1 MVRRILRRHGTFRR
15 AVLIWSLVSGVA
27 WVTAWSRRA
36 FSLARP
42 ELPNWPAKLN
52 KAENDYDEAK
62 QKLEAEFQKEP
73 QQRDQQRIE
82 FLQKAMQNAQKRLE
96 FAQQML
102 LQAQS
107 PPSEA
112 KITEDVI
119 DQKIKDKEW
128 RLPENPDVSPLFNRE
143 KELEQVQNYIANP
156 FAFANKD
163 GLFNLLGTSG
173 MKGIGKTQLLLN
185 SLQAVENLSNTK
197 AVYFTFN
204 RHGDL
209 KEKFQES
216 RRQGHDHAKALG
228 HAILTACYVPEELAM
243 TCNLDECLGIVRKL
257 VSASSDERLVIF
269 IDELGLLDAYE
280 KKPVVVPV
288 LQSLMRQMDKQK
300 GKLVFVFSH
309 LLEEMLKRGAT
320 DASGRKI
327 DGIPLVAL
335 AIDIWRTNPDFSEW
349 AEAARKHSGVHQLL
363 LSCTG
368 HPRCLFEGLRVVE
381 DLCKSPPQTA
391 TAFERARQ
399 QIINEC
405 KFDGME
411 YTLEESMLMQWFSPL
426 EQMNETALDRAG
438 LLVRVKTGSEK
449 RMEGL
454 MFHYEAVLRIA
465 LDGKPIALNK
475 FYTTH
480 YIGTKFKRMR
490 GLVAALPTDGGNII
504 EFVQDF
510 IEIDAVIKLLEEGV
524 TIVSQKQSEEGVEY
538 LTPWRLNDAEGKLVV
553 ACVQCKFVKDKV
565 PWSNVKK
572 HMHSAVEPLK
582 QKKIEVFPVI
592 YATPDQGTIQEN
604 TYKDGVY
611 FNEVSIFKF
620 TSKLGI
626 LRLHTEKLGKSLQKE
641 VPVLNRSRSEVA
653 DETGIFAMS
662 SNTSFT
668 EDQTQHV
675 RKTIRFHGFS
685 DFLE

>member
-1 MVRRILRRHGTFRR
+1 MVVGLR
-15 AVLIWSLVSGVA
+15 SGVGYGLEQEE
-27 WVTAWSRRA
+27 
-36 FSLARP
+36 F
-42 ELPNWPAKLN
+42 K
-52 KAENDYDEAK
+52 KENPSDKYIK
-62 QKLEAEFQKEP
+62 
-73 QQRDQQRIE
+73 
-82 FLQKAMQNAQKRLE
+82 FLQQVMQNSQKRLD

-102 LQAQS
+102 LQKQS
-107 PPSEA
+107 QPSED

-119 DQKIKDKEW
+119 DQKIEGKDW
-128 RLPENPDVSPLFNRE
+128 RLPENPDVSPRFNRE
-143 KELEQVQNYIANP
+143 KELEQIKNYITNP
-156 FAFANKD
+156 CDFANKD

-185 SLQAVENLSNTK
+185 SLQAVEKLSNTK

-216 RRQGHDHAKALG
+216 RRQGHSHAKALG

-243 TCNLDECLGIVRKL
+243 TCNFDECLEL

-280 KKPVVVPV
+280 KEPVVVP
-288 LQSLMRQMDKQK
+288 LLRSLMRCMNKRK

-320 DASGRKI
+320 DESGRKI

-335 AIDIWRTNPDFSEW
+335 DIDIWRTNSGFSAW
-349 AEAARKHSGVHQLL
+349 AEAARKHAGIHQLL
-363 LSCTG
+363 LSCAG
-368 HPRCLFEGLRVVE
+368 HPRCLFEGLKVVE

-391 TAFERARQ
+391 IAYDRARQ

-411 YTLEESMLMQWFSPL
+411 YTLEESMLMQRFSPL

-438 LLVRVKTGSEK
+438 LLVRVKTGLGKETASFLHPLVLSWWAQKNKKSSRLAKHLCHAYEFDAELAEGSEK
-449 RMEGL
+449 RMEGV
-454 MFHYEAVLRIA
+454 MFYYEAVRRIA
-465 LDGKPIALNK
+465 LDGKPIELSQ
-475 FYTTH
+475 FYVTD
-480 YIGTKFKRMR
+480 YIGDNFKKML
-490 GLVAALPTDGGNII
+490 LVGALPQGGGRLV
-504 EFVQDF
+504 EFVKDF
-510 IEIDAVIKLLEEGV
+510 SDVKLVIDWLKKGAIV
-524 TIVSQKQSEEGVEY
+524 VSQKQSEEGVEY

-565 PWSNVKK
+565 PWSKVKK

-592 YATPDQGTIQEN
+592 YATPDQDTIQES
-604 TYKDGVY
+604 TYNDGVY

-653 DETGIFAMS
+653 D
-662 SNTSFT
+662 
-668 EDQTQHV
+668 
-675 RKTIRFHGFS
+675 
-685 DFLE
+685 

>member
-1 MVRRILRRHGTFRR
+1 MLRFLG
-15 AVLIWSLVSGVA
+15 VLGSS
-27 WVTAWSRRA
+27 
-36 FSLARP
+36 
-42 ELPNWPAKLN
+42 
-52 KAENDYDEAK
+52 
-62 QKLEAEFQKEP
+62 
-73 QQRDQQRIE
+73 
-82 FLQKAMQNAQKRLE
+82 FLCC
-96 FAQQML
+96 
-102 LQAQS
+102 
-107 PPSEA
+107 EA

-119 DQKIKDKEW
+119 DQKIKGKEW

-143 KELEQVQNYIANP
+143 KELEQVKNYITNP
-156 FAFANKD
+156 FDFANRD

-185 SLQAVENLSNTK
+185 SLELVKNVSNTK

-228 HAILTACYVPEELAM
+228 HAFLTACDVPEELAM
-243 TCNLDECLGIVRKL
+243 TCNFDECLGIVRKL
-257 VSASSDERLVIF
+257 VSASSDERLVVF

-280 KKPVVVPV
+280 KEPVVVPL

-349 AEAARKHSGVHQLL
+349 AEAARKHSGIHQLL
-363 LSCTG
+363 LSCAG
-368 HPRCLFEGLRVVE
+368 HPRCLFEGLKVVE

-391 TAFERARQ
+391 TALDRARQ
-399 QIINEC
+399 QVINEC

-411 YTLEESMLMQWFSPL
+411 YTLEESMLMRWFSPL

-438 LLVRVKTGSEK
+438 LLVRVKTGLGKETASFLHPLVLSWWAQKNKKSSRLATHLCHAYEFDAELAEGSEK

-465 LDGKPIALNK
+465 LEGKPIALNK
-475 FYTTH
+475 FYVTD
-480 YIGTKFKRMR
+480 YIGTKFKTIRR
-490 GLVAALPTDGGNII
+490 LVAALPTDGGMI
-504 EFVQDF
+504 EFVKDF
-510 IEIDAVIKLLEEGV
+510 GEIDAVIKLLEQGV
-524 TIVSQKQSEEGVEY
+524 MVVSQKQSEEGVEY
-538 LTPWRLNDAEGKLVV
+538 LTPYRLNNAEGELVV

-582 QKKIEVFPVI
+582 TKKIEFFPVI
-592 YATPDQGTIQEN
+592 YATPDQGAIQES
-604 TYKDGVY
+604 TYNDGVY

-641 VPVLNRSRSEVA
+641 VPVLKRSRSEVA
-653 DETGIFAMS
+653 D
-662 SNTSFT
+662 
-668 EDQTQHV
+668 
-675 RKTIRFHGFS
+675 
-685 DFLE
+685 

>member
-1 MVRRILRRHGTFRR
+1 MLKFLG
-15 AVLIWSLVSGVA
+15 VLGCSL
-27 WVTAWSRRA
+27 
-36 FSLARP
+36 L
-42 ELPNWPAKLN
+42 
-52 KAENDYDEAK
+52 YC
-62 QKLEAEFQKEP
+62 
-73 QQRDQQRIE
+73 
-82 FLQKAMQNAQKRLE
+82 
-96 FAQQML
+96 
-102 LQAQS
+102 
-107 PPSEA
+107 EA

-119 DQKIKDKEW
+119 DQKIEGKEW

-143 KELEQVQNYIANP
+143 KELEQVENYIANP
-156 FAFANKD
+156 FDFANKD

-185 SLQAVENLSNTK
+185 SLELVKNVSNTK

-204 RHGDL
+204 RHGEL
-209 KEKFQES
+209 KDRF
-216 RRQGHDHAKALG
+216 HDSIAAGNRHDEALG
-228 HAILTACYVPEELAM
+228 HAILTACDVPKELAM
-243 TCNLDECLGIVRKL
+243 TCNFDKCLGIVRKL
-257 VSASSDERLVIF
+257 VSASSDERLVVF

-280 KKPVVVPV
+280 KEPVVVPL
-288 LQSLMRQMDKQK
+288 LQSLMRCMDKRG

-320 DASGRKI
+320 DESGRKI
-327 DGIPLVAL
+327 DGLPLVAL
-335 AIDIWRTNPDFSEW
+335 AIDIWRTNPDFSAW
-349 AEAARKHSGVHQLL
+349 AEAARKHSGIHQLL
-363 LSCTG
+363 LFCAG
-368 HPRCLFEGLRVVE
+368 HPRCLFEGLKVVE

-391 TAFERARQ
+391 TALDRARQ
-399 QIINEC
+399 QVINEC

-411 YTLEESMLMQWFSPL
+411 YTLEESMLTQWFSPL

-438 LLVRVKTGSEK
+438 LLVRVKTGLGKETASFLHPLVLSWWAQKNKKSSRLATHLCHAYEFDAELAEGSEK

-510 IEIDAVIKLLEEGV
+510 VEIDAVIKLLEEGV
-524 TIVSQKQSEEGVEY
+524 TVVSQKQSEEGVEY
-538 LTPWRLNDAEGKLVV
+538 LTPWRLNNAEGELVV

-565 PWSNVKK
+565 PWSKVKE
-572 HMHSAVEPLK
+572 HMHSAVKPLRTK
-582 QKKIEVFPVI
+582 EIDFFPVI
-592 YATPDQGTIQEN
+592 YATPNQGAIQES
-604 TYKDGVY
+604 TYNDGVY

-653 DETGIFAMS
+653 D
-662 SNTSFT
+662 
-668 EDQTQHV
+668 
-675 RKTIRFHGFS
+675 
-685 DFLE
+685 